1 MLDPSTVTCPLC
13 GAKGR
18 VWDNRTDKRSDK
30 SPDLKCKECKA
41 VCWLDPDG
49 RSWRWAPA
57 R

>member
-1 MLDPSTVTCPLC
+1 MLDLSTCKCPLC
-13 GAKGR
+13 GSDR
-18 VWDNRTDKRSDK
+18 FWDNRGQKLSDK

-41 VCWLDPDG
+41 VCWLHEDG